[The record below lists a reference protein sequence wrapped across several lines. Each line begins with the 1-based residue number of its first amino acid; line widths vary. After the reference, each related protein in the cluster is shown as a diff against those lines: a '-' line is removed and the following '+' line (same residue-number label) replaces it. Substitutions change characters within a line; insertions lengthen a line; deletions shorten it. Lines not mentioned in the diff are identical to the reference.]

1 MYFNPPLQKREPILN
16 PEWDSSKKY
25 IPRLKR
31 PEWVAVGLV
40 GKILVRDDGT
50 CQVGGYC
57 KPNNEGVATASENGY
72 RVMKRTGQ
80 NQVLV
85 LVK

>member
-1 MYFNPPLQKREPILN
+1 
-16 PEWDSSKKY
+16 
-25 IPRLKR
+25 
-31 PEWVAVGLV
+31 VAVGLV